1 MKKLVMFGV
10 CNALLLSMSIGTPI
24 LTSGSFTQKQAEP
37 IKNMCLYDSKN
48 NICKK
53 YSDADHDG
61 ICDNWLL
68 FTHKLDTC
76 CQAMCQ
82 EHKTAKNPA
91 FRQRRIINRLD
102 SVTVRTAGVNSNDNC
117 HNISH
122 NKNHHT
128 TNKKTNTYRVTS
140 PKSHHSENHNHNNHH
155 R

>member
-1 MKKLVMFGV
+1 MFGV

-48 NICKK
+48 NICKR
-53 YSDADHDG
+53 YSDVDHDG

-91 FRQRRIINRLD
+91 FRRRRIINRLD
-102 SVTVRTAGVNSNDNC
+102 SVTVCTVGVNNNNRPLC
-117 HNISH
+117 KLQTYI
-122 NKNHHT
+122 
-128 TNKKTNTYRVTS
+128 KTLLFNYVQIGNYTDL
-140 PKSHHSENHNHNNHH
+140 H
-155 R
+155 RIHWLPIMHDGFLVQ